1 MLLTVDIGT
10 SFFKSAVW
18 DYNGS
23 RKAFAS
29 VPLSITLNDGLRYE
43 TDSSQWLAAFGRCCQ
58 ILSSSV
64 PLKSAEAIIIS
75 GNGPSLAPVLDISQ
89 KSTEKDKYFIV
100 HAAPVRLW
108 LDRRAEEAAKQV
120 SEITGSHID
129 AGFFLPKILDIQKN
143 EPELYEQTKF
153 FLGCPEFLAYA
164 LTKEART
171 VFPSKGF
178 ERWFW
183 NDSLLEK
190 LDLDME
196 KFPTFIRPSETFG
209 TLVPYAACHYGLKP
223 DIPVI
228 CGGPDFYAAILG
240 AGVVKPG
247 QACDRAGT
255 SEGINTCIE
264 KKVNDNRLMCYG
276 HPVKPFWNLSGVVST
291 TGKAVE
297 WARDLLG
304 LDSYEA
310 FTALAKN
317 AEAGAGGLTFL
328 PYLAGERI
336 QVRNP
341 GTRGKLH
348 NISLTTRRCEF
359 ARSVLEGIGFA
370 IREIIAAMEKTDA
383 VVDEL
388 RIAGAA
394 SASSV
399 LNQIKADITGR
410 PVQVLRQCEA
420 ELSGLAIIGACA
432 LEKYSSFAEAAAE
445 LVHVEKTFLP
455 NENNVS
461 MYNDMFEKYQQMK
474 DNN

>member
-1 MLLTVDIGT
+1 
-10 SFFKSAVW
+10 
-18 DYNGS
+18 
-23 RKAFAS
+23 
-29 VPLSITLNDGLRYE
+29 
-43 TDSSQWLAAFGRCCQ
+43 
-58 ILSSSV
+58 
-64 PLKSAEAIIIS
+64 
-75 GNGPSLAPVLDISQ
+75 
-89 KSTEKDKYFIV
+89 
-100 HAAPVRLW
+100 
-108 LDRRAEEAAKQV
+108 
-120 SEITGSHID
+120 
-129 AGFFLPKILDIQKN
+129 
-143 EPELYEQTKF
+143 
-153 FLGCPEFLAYA
+153 
-164 LTKEART
+164 
-171 VFPSKGF
+171 
-178 ERWFW
+178 
-183 NDSLLEK
+183 
-190 LDLDME
+190 
-196 KFPTFIRPSETFG
+196 
-209 TLVPYAACHYGLKP
+209 
-223 DIPVI
+223 
-228 CGGPDFYAAILG
+228 
-240 AGVVKPG
+240 
-247 QACDRAGT
+247 
-255 SEGINTCIE
+255 
-264 KKVNDNRLMCYG
+264 MCYG